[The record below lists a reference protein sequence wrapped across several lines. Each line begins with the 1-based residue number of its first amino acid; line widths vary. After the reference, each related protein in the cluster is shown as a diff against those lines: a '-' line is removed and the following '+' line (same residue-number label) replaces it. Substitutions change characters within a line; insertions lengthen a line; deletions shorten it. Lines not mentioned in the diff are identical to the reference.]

1 MMSTDE
7 SLCLELDADPES
19 IGVARRAVAELAE
32 RLGMTEPALGDVKT
46 VVSEACTNV
55 VRHAYPSGAGRYE
68 VEAHRAAGDLT
79 IIVRDFGVG
88 VQGRVAAKETSLRL
102 GLGIISK
109 LVRKLEISGSGE
121 GTEIR
126 MRLPLPMTS

>member
-55 VRHAYPSGAGRYE
+55 VRHAYPSGVGRYE
-68 VEAHRAAGDLT
+68 VEAHRAAGELA

-88 VQGRVAAKETSLRL
+88 VQGRIAAKETSLRL
-102 GLGIISK
+102 GLGIISE
-109 LVRKLEISGSGE
+109 LVRNLEISGSGE